1 MDKIIKEDALQIASS
16 NYVDWR
22 KLRGKT
28 VLIAGA
34 NGYVP
39 QFFVHGL
46 LKRNEIRG
54 DGIKVIAY
62 AETDRRQK
70 SGLEHTL
77 KEKIFNCCSRM
88 YARQL
93 TLTENRILSFMRQA
107 RLESK

>member
-54 DGIKVIAY
+54 DGIKVIALCR
-62 AETDRRQK
+62 DRQK
-70 SGLEHTL
+70 AEERFGAYFKRED
-77 KEKIFNCCSRM
+77 F
-88 YARQL
+88 Q
-93 TLTENRILSFMRQA
+93 
-107 RLESK
+107 

>member
-39 QFFVHGL
+39 QFFVHGF
-46 LKRNEIRG
+46 
-54 DGIKVIAY
+54 IK
-62 AETDRRQK
+62 
-70 SGLEHTL
+70 
-77 KEKIFNCCSRM
+77 
-88 YARQL
+88 
-93 TLTENRILSFMRQA
+93 TE
-107 RLESK
+107 